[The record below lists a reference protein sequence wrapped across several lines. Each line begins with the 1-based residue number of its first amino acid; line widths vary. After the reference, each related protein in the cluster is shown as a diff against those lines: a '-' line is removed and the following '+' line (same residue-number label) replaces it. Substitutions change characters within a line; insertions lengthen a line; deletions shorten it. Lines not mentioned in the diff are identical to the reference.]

1 MTRLLQALACRRDC
15 SRGNKAVPLAFSV
28 TDCDTGLDRVAKRV
42 SRNISLPRELD
53 RFILDQLRSGRY
65 GSASEVVRAG
75 LRLLQERERH
85 GKVVPEGAL
94 VAV

>member
-1 MTRLLQALACRRDC
+1 MGTKLCLKRSDVA
-15 SRGNKAVPLAFSV
+15 N
-28 TDCDTGLDRVAKRV
+28 CDTGLDRVAKRI
-42 SRNISLPRELD
+42 SRNISLPLELD

-75 LRLLQERERH
+75 LRLLQESERH
-85 GKVVPEGAL
+85 GKVVPEGAR